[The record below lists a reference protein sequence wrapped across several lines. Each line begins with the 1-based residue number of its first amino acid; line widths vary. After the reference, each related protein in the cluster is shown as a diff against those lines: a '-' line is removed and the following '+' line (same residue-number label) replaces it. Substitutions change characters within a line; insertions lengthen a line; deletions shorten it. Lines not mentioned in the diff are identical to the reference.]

1 MGNKDAGNLS
11 MQESVS
17 PAQNE
22 MYADFIVKYMDD
34 FQEDLGDVPG
44 FSFQKI
50 NGIYGVVYAPLQKLE
65 GGISIRIP
73 TVLFQNVIRIWILE
87 ALVLPELP
95 GFRNIPTFS

>member
-50 NGIYGVVYAPLQKLE
+50 NGICSKVE
-65 GGISIRIP
+65 
-73 TVLFQNVIRIWILE
+73 LFHYVDLIY
-87 ALVLPELP
+87 
-95 GFRNIPTFS
+95 